1 MADKL
6 MIFDGDCAFCS
17 SAARLLRRMTR
28 SRIAIRPFQ
37 HLELSTY
44 GLTDELT
51 SKAVYYISSDGTY
64 AAARAVAR
72 CLIDSGT
79 AWAHAGRLLDFLPFR
94 PIARYAYYVIAKN
107 RHRLPGG
114 TPECSLDS

>member
-37 HLELSTY
+37 HLELSKY
-44 GLTDELT
+44 GLTEELI
-51 SKAVYYISSDGTY
+51 SKAVYYISSDGTF
-64 AAARAVAR
+64 AAARAIAR

-79 AWAHAGRLLDFLPFR
+79 FWSVAGRLLDFLPVR
-94 PIARYAYYVIAKN
+94 PVARYVYYAIAKN
-107 RHRLPGG
+107 RHRRPGG
-114 TPECSLDS
+114 TPECSLDN